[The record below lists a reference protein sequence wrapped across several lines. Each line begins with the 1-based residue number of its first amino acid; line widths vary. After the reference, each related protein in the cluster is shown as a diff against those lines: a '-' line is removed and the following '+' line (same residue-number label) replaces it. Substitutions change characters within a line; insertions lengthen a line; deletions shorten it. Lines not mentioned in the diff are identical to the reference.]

1 MVLSFNRYEGVKA
14 GKSYLFETR
23 VTPTSDQ
30 IAQADSQQADVTST
44 LDKGIHQIHQLASH
58 TADTSRQA
66 LDGITLL
73 VERLQNLSRLINQFH
88 D

>member
-1 MVLSFNRYEGVKA
+1 MSLISPVEL
-14 GKSYLFETR
+14 R
-23 VTPTSDQ
+23 VFWASALDQ
-30 IAQADSQQADVTST
+30 
-44 LDKGIHQIHQLASH
+44 GIHQIHQLASH
-58 TADTSRQA
+58 TADNSRQA

>member
-1 MVLSFNRYEGVKA
+1 MSPAPWIRG
-14 GKSYLFETR
+14 S
-23 VTPTSDQ
+23 
-30 IAQADSQQADVTST
+30 
-44 LDKGIHQIHQLASH
+44 HQIHQLASH
-58 TADTSRQA
+58 TADNSRQA